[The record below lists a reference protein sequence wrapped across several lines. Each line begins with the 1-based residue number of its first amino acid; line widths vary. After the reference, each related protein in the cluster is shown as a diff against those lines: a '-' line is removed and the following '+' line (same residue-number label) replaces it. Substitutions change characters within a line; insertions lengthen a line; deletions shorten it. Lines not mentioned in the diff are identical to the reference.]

1 MKLGR
6 RQFYTKWWIHL
17 SAVLLLLAAQCMAVV
32 HAVDHLTHDH
42 TVFCELFEAVE
53 NHDGLASSDLVSG
66 LPLSF
71 RDGYSKFLPEH
82 YQPAAEQHY
91 LVRAPPAI

>member
-1 MKLGR
+1 MILGC
-6 RQFYTKWWIHL
+6 RQFYGKWWIHL
-17 SAVLLLLAAQCMAVV
+17 SAVLLLLAAQCVAVV

-42 TVFCELFEAVE
+42 TVLCEFFEAVE
-53 NHDGLASSDLVSG
+53 NHDGLVSSDLLSC

-71 RDGYSKFLPEH
+71 RDGHSQFLPEH
-82 YQPAAEQHY
+82 FQPATEQCY